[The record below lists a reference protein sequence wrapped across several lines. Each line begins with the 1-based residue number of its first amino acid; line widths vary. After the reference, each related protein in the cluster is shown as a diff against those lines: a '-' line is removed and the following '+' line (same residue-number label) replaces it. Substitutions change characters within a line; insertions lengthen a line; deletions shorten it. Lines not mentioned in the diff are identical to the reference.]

1 MEPTRTPDPMR
12 LSIVTTLYRSAPYIE
27 EFHRRISVEAARVT
41 PDYEILFVDD
51 GSPDDSLQVAIG
63 LTAVD
68 PHVRVIELSR
78 NFGHHRAIMTGL
90 RRARGELVFLI
101 DVDLEEAPEWL
112 ARFHDMLRAEDSD
125 VVYGYQEQ
133 RKGGWLERSGGA
145 LHWWLIRLLS
155 DYPIPHS
162 HVTAR
167 LMKQG
172 YVRSLLRH
180 REQHTALGG
189 LWALTGYRQRGAA
202 VTKGWRGTSSY
213 SFTKRMA
220 LVLEGLT
227 AFSDK
232 PLMMVFAG
240 GVGIFLLASVIA
252 AALIVRRLTG
262 VVLDGWVSVMVSVWI
277 LGGLCIAS
285 VGVVG
290 LYTARI
296 FMETKRRP
304 YSIVRA
310 TYGYSAGQHG
320 QT

>member
-1 MEPTRTPDPMR
+1 MEPTGSLEAMR
-12 LSIVTTLYRSAPYIE
+12 LSIVTTLYRSAAYIE
-27 EFHRRISVEAARVT
+27 EFHRRVSVEAARIT
-41 PDYEILFVDD
+41 ADYEILLVDD
-51 GSPDDSLQVAIG
+51 GSPDDSLQLAVA
-63 LTAVD
+63 LTAID

-78 NFGHHRAIMTGL
+78 NFGHHRAMMTGL
-90 RRARGELVFLI
+90 HRARGELVFLI
-101 DVDLEEAPEWL
+101 DVDLEEEPEWL
-112 ARFHDMLRAEDSD
+112 SRFHDILRAEDVD

-145 LHWWLIRLLS
+145 LHWWLIRRLS

-167 LMKQG
+167 LMKRI
-172 YVRSLLRH
+172 YVRSLLRY

-189 LWALTGYRQRGAA
+189 LWAMTGYRQRGAA

-213 SFTKRMA
+213 SFGKRLAM
-220 LVLEGLT
+220 VFEGLT

-232 PLMMVFAG
+232 PLMLVFTG
-240 GVGIFLLASVIA
+240 GVGIFLLGTLVA
-252 AALIVRRLTG
+252 AYLIGLRLTG
-262 VVLDGWVSVMVSVWI
+262 VVLDGWVSVMVSVWV

-285 VGVVG
+285 IGIVG

-310 TYGYSAGQHG
+310 AYGYSAEQHEH
-320 QT
+320 T

>member
-1 MEPTRTPDPMR
+1 MEPTGSPEPMR

-27 EFHRRISVEAARVT
+27 EFHRRVSAEAGRIT
-41 PDYEILFVDD
+41 TDYEILFVDD
-51 GSPDDSLQVAIG
+51 GSPDDSLRVAVA
-63 LTAVD
+63 LTAND
-68 PHVRVIELSR
+68 PRVRVIELSR
-78 NFGHHRAIMTGL
+78 NFGHHRAMMTGL

-101 DVDLEEAPEWL
+101 DIDLEEAPEWL
-112 ARFHDMLRAEDSD
+112 TQFHDILRREDVD
-125 VVYGYQEQ
+125 VVYGYQER

-167 LMKQG
+167 LMKRS
-172 YVRSLLRH
+172 YVRSLLQH
-180 REQHTALGG
+180 REQQTALGG
-189 LWALTGYRQRGAA
+189 LWAMTGYRQRGAV

-213 SFTKRMA
+213 SFGKRLAM
-220 LVLEGLT
+220 VFEGLT
-227 AFSDK
+227 AFSGK
-232 PLMMVFAG
+232 PLMLVFTG
-240 GVGIFLLASVIA
+240 GVGIFLLASAIA
-252 AALIVRRLTG
+252 AYLIFLRLTG
-262 VVLDGWVSVMVSVWI
+262 VVLEGWVSVMVSVWI

-285 VGVVG
+285 IGVVG

-310 TYGYSAGQHG
+310 AYGYPAEQHE